1 MQLRPRGAARGFT
14 LIETAVALLI
24 VSIVATNFIYSRA
37 QR

>member
-1 MQLRPRGAARGFT
+1 VQLVVLG
-14 LIETAVALLI
+14 ALLI